1 MTIKTYTRAN
11 RDGLIEHHG
20 IDGLLIDFLLR
31 FAAYDMQDASISV
44 DWHEKRFTV
53 MQKPHYGAERVF
65 TGEWPLQQEIV
76 HWIEAEQ
83 TRTSKFEVFD
93 LDSRA
98 VEELFNVCS
107 GGEITIKREEA

>member
-11 RDGLIEHHG
+11 REGLIAEHG
-20 IDGLLIDFLLR
+20 IDGLMIDFLLR
-31 FAAYDMQDASISV
+31 FAAYDMQTASITV

-53 MQKPHYGAERVF
+53 TQKPHQGRERII
-65 TGEWPLQQEIV
+65 TGTWPLQREVV

-83 TRTSKFEVFD
+83 SRTSRFEVFD

-98 VEELFNVCS
+98 VGELLNVCS
-107 GGEITIKREEA
+107 GGEIRKEGW